1 MITGHTFTMTITPE
15 ELKNIIR
22 EVINETHKDKIQQQ
36 TEPKLYTR
44 KEAIELLHISL
55 STLDSY
61 IKKGAINASRVGTRV
76 LISQEN
82 IDAALQKNRMGMKPW
97 E

>member
-1 MITGHTFTMTITPE
+1 MITGHTFTMTITPD

-22 EVINETHKDKIQQQ
+22 EVINESNKDKIQQQ

-44 KEAIELLHISL
+44 EEAKELLHISL
-55 STLDSY
+55 STLDTY
-61 IKKGAINASRVGTRV
+61 RKKGAIKASRVGTRV
-76 LISQEN
+76 LISQED
-82 IDAALQKNRMGMKPW
+82 IDVALQKNRMGMKPW